1 MPKVLYLGDVLEIT
15 ELSMR
20 EIREKIEAGEF
31 PKPIK
36 EGGELPC
43 WDYKEFAVWN
53 QEGFL
58 RPTCSILLNASLR
71 SLKRR

>member
-1 MPKVLYLGDVLEIT
+1 MPKVLYLGDILEIS
-15 ELSMR
+15 ELSLR

-43 WDYKEFAVWN
+43 WDYKEFAEWTMDEVLFDWP
-53 QEGFL
+53 L
-58 RPTCSILLNASLR
+58 STKSKL
-71 SLKRR
+71 

>member
-1 MPKVLYLGDVLEIT
+1 MPKVIYLGDVLEIT
-15 ELSMR
+15 ELSVR

-43 WDYKEFAVWN
+43 WDYAEFAKWN
-53 QEGFL
+53 MDD
-58 RPTCSILLNASLR
+58 LLFDWPLSSKPKL
-71 SLKRR
+71 